1 MWEARHARKG
11 NNIPNYKD
19 YSQLAQKSF
28 GHMLG
33 PIAMLYALGYNISS
47 PEVRHTIAFF
57 KHYLIARQLND
68 DAHDWED
75 DLKRGQVNA
84 VAAALLLQVPQ
95 NQHTNQEVLRTIFW
109 QKTMVYVSK
118 DIYSHIK
125 KARQSIAKVSII
137 SKTDFFEHML
147 RAEENSAKRAIDER
161 KETIAFIKTY
171 KAY

>member
-1 MWEARHARKG
+1 MT
-11 NNIPNYKD
+11 PNATISKNL
-19 YSQLAQKSF
+19 QI
-28 GHMLG
+28 
-33 PIAMLYALGYNISS
+33 IAALGLCLFGILAFNPLALLFS
-47 PEVRHTIAFF
+47 AFF